1 MVECTLR
8 LSDSTSPKNG
18 AFKIAQERSHRR
30 RRQSEGS
37 GADDDDYEY
46 EDEGEDAIEPS
57 TEVPAVTTHAHRHH
71 HGVVDQELTKKLA
84 VKQCNMWDTIEAESE
99 GTAHA
104 SDILAPKKRSVSWIT
119 TTAGCLKKFKKSDV
133 GIGVEPKTEV
143 ANKIWSELRYLQD
156 EDSSESELDLEAS
169 HDTSSEAGPLGS
181 NINSD
186 DDQKTDFFLYT
197 QSKTA
202 WRVPMVLERTIKK
215 FVYFPKNKN
224 AQSTNRLFVTGSIQ
238 KIVIFYNDEKSATIE
253 ELTDGHDCGIKT
265 QESTIQ
271 SINDKE
277 AGIEPDKEYKIP
289 IDDKDGLDLA
299 SPFAINEAPLE
310 DQQDAETKA
319 LSSSEA
325 EPQLFKED
333 LGSCTL
339 KDEKICDIKVLPEA
353 QQDSDAES
361 LITIE
366 EVKEDLSPTET
377 EPHAS
382 PETGAVTEDDESA
395 MEVDEANRS
404 MQHCQDFNVE
414 LPYCPPALSVFEN
427 SLTCNDVL
435 AVIKEDIELYGTAVL
450 TLLAGQITVN
460 GFRAKKRQNLTIYSP
475 KGINW
480 VSISP
485 KKRAKPMQEKVEWDK
500 LSENF
505 TCAQLDNLQGC
516 FNSQE
521 DALVLLQRNTKDQNM
536 LETLK
541 QYMSQILFPQV
552 NGANVPHSQSEMLLN
567 CYIQSSDR
575 KRTLQ
580 VPYEWTKLKIQKTS
594 RLMVTGGKG
603 VGKSTLLR
611 YLLNRHLNAFPRLL
625 FIDLD
630 IGQPEIFLQQTVSCT
645 VIEEPLLGPG
655 FLLNKQP
662 DRAHV
667 VGDTNIVMYHE
678 QYFEAVVQLMSHI
691 QNNPEY
697 ANMPFLIN
705 TMGYN
710 RGFGLELMAL
720 LVDYIKPTDV
730 VQISSTLPMNN
741 FKSLLDWSTLSKV
754 KGPYVYK
761 NTAFMVEGKNH
772 KYTLHELPSV
782 VPPRQQGVWRMSP
795 RDMRFANL
803 LVRLS
808 SCLRGSARHLTDC
821 EPLSSSF
828 VNIQVVHSTEEDLD
842 KSSIIAGMEA
852 NVVYLAHLEA
862 QDLPVC
868 LGIGVVRAIDFEKEK
883 LYLVPAIPLER
894 MCQVNC
900 LISCGDISL
909 PQKFFTEPGPQ
920 VGSNMPFVF
929 QQDDAGWLT
938 KSINQF
944 YSRTSSMKK
953 D

>member
-1 MVECTLR
+1 
-8 LSDSTSPKNG
+8 
-18 AFKIAQERSHRR
+18 
-30 RRQSEGS
+30 
-37 GADDDDYEY
+37 
-46 EDEGEDAIEPS
+46 
-57 TEVPAVTTHAHRHH
+57 
-71 HGVVDQELTKKLA
+71 
-84 VKQCNMWDTIEAESE
+84 MWDTIEAESE

-119 TTAGCLKKFKKSDV
+119 TTA
-133 GIGVEPKTEV
+133 
-143 ANKIWSELRYLQD
+143 

-169 HDTSSEAGPLGS
+169 HDTSFEAGPLGS
-181 NINSD
+181 NSNSD

-202 WRVPMVLERTIKK
+202 WRVPMV
-215 FVYFPKNKN
+215 
-224 AQSTNRLFVTGSIQ
+224 
-238 KIVIFYNDEKSATIE
+238 VIFYNDEKSATIE

-289 IDDKDGLDLA
+289 IDDKEALDLA

-325 EPQLFKED
+325 EPQLFNED

-382 PETGAVTEDDESA
+382 PETPINAALPGFQC
-395 MEVDEANRS
+395 RS
-404 MQHCQDFNVE
+404 T
-414 LPYCPPALSVFEN
+414 LLPPALSVFEN

-435 AVIKEDIELYGTAVL
+435 AVIKEDIELYGTVVL

-485 KKRAKPMQEKVEWDK
+485 NKRAKPMQEKVEWDK

-516 FNSQE
+516 FYSQE

-541 QYMSQILFPQV
+541 QYISQILFPQV

-625 FIDLD
+625 FNDLD

-667 VGDTNIVMYHE
+667 VGDTNIVMCHE

-795 RDMRFANL
+795 SDMRFANL

-808 SCLRGSARHLTDC
+808 SCLRGSAKHLTDC

-929 QQDDAGWLT
+929 QQDDKEHQSVLFAHVFHEKRLML
-938 KSINQF
+938 NQLPVLL
-944 YSRTSSMKK
+944 
-953 D
+953 